1 MVPVFGFGQNDVFN
15 IKQPKIDFLLTYK
28 PGRSKWEKWF
38 KIFLKCASLV
48 MCGRFGVMPYPHPIA
63 VVGKFQIILKLEL
76 QCWIQGKGPGG
87 LAPPYFSTKM
97 RPKGPKKFFW
107 RPPLPYLRVW
117 MTASPPL
124 CEGLD
129 LPLNL
134 PHVYGTQLE
143 RLETLKRS
151 RFGHCI
157 DFLKV
162 LRFSP
167 VCLYWFGT

>member
-28 PGRSKWEKWF
+28 PGRSKWEKWS
-38 KIFLKCASLV
+38 KIFLKCATLV

-63 VVGKFQIILKLEL
+63 VVGKFQIMFKLEL
-76 QCWIQGKGPGG
+76 QCWIQGRCPGG
-87 LAPPYFSTKM
+87 PAPL
-97 RPKGPKKFFW
+97 FFDQNEAQ
-107 RPPLPYLRVW
+107 RAEKNFLETPPPL
-117 MTASPPL
+117 SQ
-124 CEGLD
+124 GLD

-143 RLETLKRS
+143 RLEILKRS

-162 LRFSP
+162 LPFSP

>member
-1 MVPVFGFGQNDVFN
+1 MLDPGEGPGGARPPLFFDQNEA
-15 IKQPKIDFLLTYK
+15 Q
-28 PGRSKWEKWF
+28 RAE
-38 KIFLKCASLV
+38 KIFL
-48 MCGRFGVMPYPHPIA
+48 
-63 VVGKFQIILKLEL
+63 E
-76 QCWIQGKGPGG
+76 
-87 LAPPYFSTKM
+87 TT
-97 RPKGPKKFFW
+97 
-107 RPPLPYLRVW
+107 PPLSKGVDDSLP
-117 MTASPPL
+117 PPL

-143 RLETLKRS
+143 RLETLKRP